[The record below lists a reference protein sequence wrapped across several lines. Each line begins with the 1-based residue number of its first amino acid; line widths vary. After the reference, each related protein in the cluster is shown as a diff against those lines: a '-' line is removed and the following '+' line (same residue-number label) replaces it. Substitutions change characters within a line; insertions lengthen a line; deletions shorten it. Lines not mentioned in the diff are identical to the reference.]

1 MWGARYF
8 ARRFWALRYFPTGGA
23 DVSAPASPHVVTLT
37 GSYAAT
43 TALTGTYAPTAT
55 LTGTNDSTITL
66 TGSV

>member
-1 MWGARYF
+1 MRWLNAVF
-8 ARRFWALRYFPTGGA
+8 SVFRFGGVTV
-23 DVSAPASPHVVTLT
+23 VSTPHVVTLT